1 MKSLCLVQDGLEEL
15 ERAQKQ
21 LPTALLL
28 GTSNVRELD
37 AWVYVFGE
45 HSIPVIGCGKPDYI
59 GFVYE
64 QAPPL
69 PEAELGVTRT
79 LLTAAFDRAHARLCG
94 HDTRKMWINVLCEE
108 LGIP

>member
-69 PEAELGVTRT
+69 PEAEFGVTRSG
-79 LLTAAFDRAHARLCG
+79 LPAAFDRVHLRLSRL
-94 HDTRKMWINVLCEE
+94 DTRSAWVDALAQE